1 MSKIKP
7 CLWFNGHAEEAAK
20 FYVALFGDA
29 AIGDVSR
36 YGEGAPFAAGTALMV
51 EFTLFGQHYQALNG
65 GPQYAHSEAISLS
78 VACRDQAEADHYWQA
93 LTAHGGTESMCGW
106 CKDRWGV
113 SWQIVPDGL
122 AALLTD
128 PDSGRRERAMAAMM
142 GMKKLDLAA
151 MRAAADLVEAEGGA

>member
-7 CLWFNGHAEEAAK
+7 CLWFNGEAEAAAK
-20 FYVALFGDA
+20 FYVALFEDA

-36 YGEGAPFAAGTALMV
+36 YGAGAPFLAGTAMMV
-51 EFTLFGQHYQALNG
+51 EFTLFGQCYQALNG
-65 GPQYAHSEAISLS
+65 GPQFTHSEAISLS
-78 VACRDQAEADHYWQA
+78 V
-93 LTAHGGTESMCGW
+93 S

-113 SWQIVPDGL
+113 SWQIVPSGL

-128 PDSGRRERAMAAMM
+128 PDPERRAPATQAIM

-151 MRAAADLVEAEGGA
+151 TQAAADGV